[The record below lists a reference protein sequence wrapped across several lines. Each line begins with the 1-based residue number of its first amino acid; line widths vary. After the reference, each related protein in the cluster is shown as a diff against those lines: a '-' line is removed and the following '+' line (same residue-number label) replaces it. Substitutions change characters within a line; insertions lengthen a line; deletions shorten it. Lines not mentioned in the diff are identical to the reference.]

1 MVNIPSFMVRTQAQ
15 NYIGYAPSS
24 VYVTKAMGRT
34 KRKKSKGGAGGDDD
48 DE

>member
-34 KRKKSKGGAGGDDD
+34 KRKKAGGKGGDDD